1 MPYTI
6 NKSNGNVQ
14 TVIADGDVDT
24 TTSLSL
30 LGKNF
35 AAYGDE
41 IATNFLHMLENFSN
55 TSAPSNPIKGQLW
68 YKSDTNSL
76 RVYTGTNWQDL
87 AKMTVSGS
95 QPGTGTNGDLWWDNL
110 NFQLYGYNGTGWTL
124 VGPAA
129 PGALGKT
136 GQFAY
141 SVPDYGVVP
150 TANHTIIKEY
160 IGGNLV
166 AVYSKDPV
174 AWQPNYGN
182 VNATDMITGF
192 SLVQPGINLA
202 TDIGNIQFNGTAANA
217 TKFGSLLTTDFL
229 RANIAATTTG
239 TLTVQTDAGFVVG
252 AGNDLLLD
260 ITGGQ
265 DVRIKN
271 QTTNG
276 HMALSVTGTGNLSLL
291 VGTGQILAPSGYT
304 VTDTWSLAT
313 KSYVD
318 SAVIAANTSVGNLVL
333 YKDGT
338 NYIEGNIAAANGN
351 TNTFTL
357 GTSSATFKNIYSTSF
372 TGNLSGNVT
381 GATTT
386 LTGNLTAANVTANNA
401 VTASTLTVNGATSV
415 GGHINPTITGIYDI
429 GNVGAFRNINASNV
443 NVTTVT
449 ATTLN
454 GTTITGASLIGSIL
468 RLSGATSG
476 NVGLQASAVAGS
488 AVYTLP
494 SADGSS
500 GQTLTT
506 NGSGILS
513 WTTIIGPTSNGYGTR
528 YVSTSAPSGGSDG
541 DVWYQVAS

>member
-1 MPYTI
+1 
-6 NKSNGNVQ
+6 
-14 TVIADGDVDT
+14 
-24 TTSLSL
+24 
-30 LGKNF
+30 
-35 AAYGDE
+35 
-41 IATNFLHMLENFSN
+41 
-55 TSAPSNPIKGQLW
+55 
-68 YKSDTNSL
+68 
-76 RVYTGTNWQDL
+76 
-87 AKMTVSGS
+87 MTVSGS